1 MKKLS
6 LALSFGMLTLAGCA
20 TTKPGPSPLYDR
32 LGGKPAISAV
42 VDGFVGK
49 VAADKRINGYFWNA
63 DVVNLKQMLFEQ
75 ICAASG
81 GPCRYSGKD
90 MKTAH
95 AGMNIKD
102 TEFTALVE
110 DLIGAM
116 DDLHVGKTEQK
127 ELLTTLGGL
136 KGEVVGQ

>member
-1 MKKLS
+1 MKLF
-6 LALSFGMLTLAGCA
+6 SFVLLGVIGCA
-20 TTKPGPSPLYDR
+20 TTKPAGSSPLYDR

-81 GPCRYSGKD
+81 GPCRYTGKD

-102 TEFTALVE
+102 GEFTALVE

-116 DDLHVGKTEQK
+116 NDLHVGKTEQK

-136 KGEVVGQ
+136 KPDVVGQ

>member
-1 MKKLS
+1 MQKS
-6 LALSFGMLTLAGCA
+6 AFVFLTLLGCAGCA
-20 TTKPGPSPLYDR
+20 TTRAPDHSPLYDR

-63 DVVNLKQMLFEQ
+63 DVGNLKQMLFEQ

-110 DLIGAM
+110 DLIAAM
-116 DDLHVGKTEQK
+116 NELHVGKTEQK
-127 ELLTTLGGL
+127 ELLATLGGL
-136 KGEVVGQ
+136 KGDVVGQ

>member
-1 MKKLS
+1 MKKLGIS
-6 LALSFGMLTLAGCA
+6 LLLLTACA
-20 TTKPGPSPLYDR
+20 TTKPAEPSPLYDR
-32 LGGKPAISAV
+32 LGGKPAITAV
-42 VDGFVGK
+42 VDGFVAK

-81 GPCRYSGKD
+81 GPCRYTGKD

-102 TEFTALVE
+102 GEFTALVE
-110 DLIGAM
+110 DLVGAM
-116 DDLHVGKTEQK
+116 NDLHVGPGEQK
-127 ELLTTLGGL
+127 ELLTTLGSL
-136 KGEVVGQ
+136 KGDVVGQ